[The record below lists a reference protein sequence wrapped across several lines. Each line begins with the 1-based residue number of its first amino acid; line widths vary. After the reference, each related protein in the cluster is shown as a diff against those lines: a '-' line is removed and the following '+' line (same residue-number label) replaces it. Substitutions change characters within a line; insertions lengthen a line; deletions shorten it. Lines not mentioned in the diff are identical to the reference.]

1 MESQNECVCAPF
13 YFHFN
18 FLSLTAHITDLS
30 IVHPFMRHT
39 MSQRLLFSE
48 MLRSVENKIR
58 HFVSIY
64 VCVCAVQLMLLPKWF
79 VNVGSTFFLS
89 SALPESS
96 LIHRYIFLLSI
107 WPSQSLAKTCF
118 FSVVVACVGNRYQT
132 DFYWICSCVNGS
144 TFVGDAMRIYACVQI
159 FHLKLSLTNHSAGWY
174 QSMPRHVKINLQI
187 SSSETPIRCN

>member
-1 MESQNECVCAPF
+1 MLKVKNVYINGEPKWMRLCSVLFSFQ
-13 YFHFN
+13 
-18 FLSLTAHITDLS
+18 FLITHRSHYRS
-30 IVHPFMRHT
+30 IHRPFMRHT

-79 VNVGSTFFLS
+79 VNVGSTFFIS
-89 SALPESS
+89 FALPESS
-96 LIHRYIFLLSI
+96 LIHRSIFLLSI
-107 WPSQSLAKTCF
+107 WPSQSSAKTCF

-144 TFVGDAMRIYACVQI
+144 TFVGDAMRIYACV
-159 FHLKLSLTNHSAGWY
+159 
-174 QSMPRHVKINLQI
+174 
-187 SSSETPIRCN
+187 